1 MGKKRNRI
9 KIQGVV
15 QGVGFRPTVYKYALE
30 HSLVGFVLNSAQ
42 GVFIEI
48 EGKEKDLDN
57 FLDKLQKHPPPLSR
71 ITTFEVDNIPVAGS
85 ERFII
90 KTSEEGDNLNK
101 EVAVSPDIAIC
112 DACAQEIS
120 DPQNRR
126 YGYAFTNCTNCGPR
140 FTIIHDRPYDRHLT
154 SMASFT
160 MCKQCTE
167 EYENPL
173 NRRFH
178 AQPNCCA
185 DCGPV
190 LTLLGVENC
199 ADLEPQEYFID
210 EIRQGAIAALKGLG
224 GFNIAC
230 DPFSA
235 STVARLRR
243 AKNRP
248 EKALALMAPSV
259 EEIRKYCEV
268 SSREEDLLR
277 SAVAPIVLLKK
288 INSVLDHICPDNNY
302 LGFMLPYTPLHQM
315 ILAQTG
321 ILVMTSANLKDEP
334 IASTDREVEKLLD
347 LEICDFAL
355 SHNRDIVRKCDD
367 SIVMVV
373 RDKVMTLRR
382 SRGIV
387 PTEIKIT
394 ANFEEQQEERSIS
407 FGANQKN
414 TFALRKGERIYLSQH
429 IGELIDVR
437 NVDFMLEQVRDFTSF
452 FEVKPQ
458 KIKLDAHPGYA
469 VRSVDYRIFGQKAE
483 NDKEIEIYHHHAHLL
498 SAMAENNLLGKKV
511 VGIIC
516 DGTGYGRDGTVWGC
530 EFLQVGRDWKEFVRR
545 GHLRPFPLPGGDK
558 AARETDR
565 CAFSLLQT
573 AQVEKP
579 VRFMT
584 SRYTVFDRMLEQKI
598 NSPLCS
604 SAGRLFDGIASL
616 IGLVDKAGYEAQA
629 AMKLQKEAELFYD
642 KYQFDLR
649 NYPLQV
655 KSANKDHLI
664 IGYSEML
671 NCIIDDLEDQVPL
684 GEIAFGFHSWFAAS
698 LFQTAQLTGEKLFV
712 LSGGVFQNRLLLELL
727 LQLFAD
733 SPLQVYLNQTAPT
746 NDGGIAL
753 GQSVY

>member
-9 KIQGVV
+9 KIRGVV
-15 QGVGFRPTVYKYALE
+15 QGVGFRPTVYKYALD
-30 HSLVGFVLNSAQ
+30 HSLAGFVLNSAQ

-48 EGKEKDLDN
+48 EGEEKALDK
-57 FLDKLQKHPPPLSR
+57 FVDKLQKHPPPLSR
-71 ITTFEVDNIPVAGS
+71 IATFAVDEIPVAGS
-85 ERFII
+85 KGFII
-90 KTSEEGDNLNK
+90 KTSEAGDNLNK

-112 DACAQEIS
+112 DECAREIS

-140 FTIIHDRPYDRHLT
+140 FTIIRDRPYDRHLT

-160 MCKQCTE
+160 MCQQCRQ
-167 EYENPL
+167 EYEDPL

-185 DCGPV
+185 DCGPA
-190 LTLLGVENC
+190 LTLLGVEKD
-199 ADLEPQEYFID
+199 ADLEPREYFIKK
-210 EIRQGAIAALKGLG
+210 IRQGAIGALKGLG

-230 DPFSA
+230 DAFKA

-248 EKALALMAPSV
+248 EKAFALMAPSL

-268 SSREEDLLR
+268 SPKEEDLLR

-334 IASTDREVEKLLD
+334 IASTDKEVEKLLD

-367 SIVMVV
+367 SIAMVL
-373 RDKVMTLRR
+373 RNKVMTLRR

-387 PTEIKIT
+387 PTEIQIST
-394 ANFEEQQEERSIS
+394 NLEEQEEELSIS

-469 VRSVDYRIFGQKAE
+469 IRSVDYRGFKQKAE
-483 NDKEIEIYHHHAHLL
+483 NRNGENIQEINVYHHHAHLL

-516 DGTGYGRDGTVWGC
+516 DGTGYGRDGTIWGC
-530 EFLQVGRDWKEFVRR
+530 ELLQVGKNWQEFTRR

-565 CAFSLLQT
+565 CAFSLLHT
-573 AQVEKP
+573 AKVEKP

-584 SRYTVFDRMLEQKI
+584 GRYNVFEQMLERKI

-642 KYQFDLR
+642 KYQFDRR
-649 NYPLQV
+649 NYPLEV
-655 KSANKDHLI
+655 KLTDKDHLI
-664 IGYSEML
+664 INYSELL

-684 GEIAFGFHSWFAAS
+684 GE
-698 LFQTAQLTGEKLFV
+698 
-712 LSGGVFQNRLLLELL
+712 
-727 LQLFAD
+727 
-733 SPLQVYLNQTAPT
+733 
-746 NDGGIAL
+746 
-753 GQSVY
+753 